1 MKTDGRLGFS
11 CRSYLSWFCPEHRP
25 FPPIHNISYRHT
37 ISDTL
42 INLTYVAKSFPT
54 THFGLHVSYLLWSVG
69 KVSRI
74 PTPGDPKLA
83 PFVQRLGLL
92 VSCFLVVF
100 IYGLKLPPLTPTH
113 LSDWSQTFCIII
125 SYLEPISYSIYL
137 FCSAWLIVF
146 APISFRIYPQ
156 LLLRPPKAW
165 PMS

>member
-25 FPPIHNISYRHT
+25 FPPIHNISYRHI

-54 THFGLHVSYLLWSVG
+54 THFGLHVSYLLRSVG

-83 PFVQRLGLL
+83 PFVTTFGPTGFMF
-92 VSCFLVVF
+92 SC
-100 IYGLKLPPLTPTH
+100 
-113 LSDWSQTFCIII
+113 C
-125 SYLEPISYSIYL
+125 IYL
-137 FCSAWLIVF
+137 RLEIATPNPNPSFWLESDFLYNHFLFRTYFLLYLSILFSMTYCICSNFL
-146 APISFRIYPQ
+146 
-156 LLLRPPKAW
+156 
-165 PMS
+165 